1 MIARSRE
8 SRSENPGSDEPKKPV
23 RRRFKL
29 MDQGERRDSFRI
41 NRSPPAGRLWE
52 KVMSTNKIIA
62 ELDAEQMG
70 R

>member
-8 SRSENPGSDEPKKPV
+8 RRSENPGLDEPEKPV

-41 NRSPPAGRLWE
+41 NRSPPAGR
-52 KVMSTNKIIA
+52 
-62 ELDAEQMG
+62 
-70 R
+70 